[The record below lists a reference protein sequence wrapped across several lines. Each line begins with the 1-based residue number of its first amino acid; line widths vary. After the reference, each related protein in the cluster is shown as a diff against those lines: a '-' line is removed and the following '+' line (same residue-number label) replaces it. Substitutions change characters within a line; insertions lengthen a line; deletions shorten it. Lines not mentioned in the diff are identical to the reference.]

1 MADIFSTNVL
11 ARVVENLNRPSSF
24 LLDTYFPSVV
34 TSDTEEINFDV
45 VTRARRLAPLVLPV
59 VEGQVVQEEGMVA
72 HTIKPAY
79 VKPKT
84 PLAPGGALKRRAG
97 EQIGG
102 SMSSGDRQLARI
114 AATIEDHIEQITRR
128 KEWMA
133 ASALRSGSITL
144 SGDKYPTKVV
154 DYGRN
159 AALTITLAG
168 GTVWGA
174 AGVEPLQNLR
184 AWALLVLQHGGVGA
198 LEVTMDVNAWNLFF
212 ASGDVQAQLNYR
224 RDVAARFNSMTNV
237 TEGGVYQGSIGN
249 MNFYTYAG
257 FYVDDAGATQPMLPA
272 NTVLMGGPG
281 TEGIQA
287 HGAIQDD
294 AAGLMAMEYFP
305 KSWVPN
311 DPPIR
316 QVMTQSAPLV
326 VPCNVNGCLAA
337 TVA

>member
-1 MADIFSTNVL
+1 MANIFSTNVL
-11 ARVVENLNRPSSF
+11 MKVVEQLNRPSSF
-24 LLDTYFPSVV
+24 LLDTYFPEIQ

-59 VEGQVVQEEGMVA
+59 VEGQIVQEEGMTA

-79 VKPKT
+79 VKPRT
-84 PLAPGGALKRRAG
+84 PLAAGGALKRRAG

-102 SMSSGDRQLARI
+102 SMTAMDRQFARV
-114 AATIEDHIEQITRR
+114 AATIQDHVEQITRR

-133 ASALRSGSITL
+133 ASALRTGSITL

-159 AALTITLAG
+159 GALTVTLAG
-168 GTVWGA
+168 GTAWGA
-174 AGVEPLQNLR
+174 SGVKPLDNLR
-184 AWALLVLQHGGVGA
+184 DWALLVLRYGGVGA
-198 LEVTMDVNAWNLFF
+198 LEITMDVEAWKKFF
-212 ASGDVQAQLNYR
+212 ASADVKDALNYR
-224 RDVAARFNSMTNV
+224 RDVAANFNSQVNV
-237 TEGGVYQGSIGN
+237 SEGGVYQGSIGN

-257 FYVDDAGATQPMLPA
+257 YYVDDAGATQPMLPA

-281 TEGIQA
+281 TEGVQA

-294 AAGLMAMEYFP
+294 AAGIMALEYFP
-305 KSWVPN
+305 KSWVPE
-311 DPPIR
+311 DPAVR

-326 VPCNVNGCLAA
+326 VPCNINGCLAA